1 MDTDVWGDDVRVD
14 AQQSRSVAGAQL
26 APCKRLLISGLVV
39 VVSLWIRVG
48 EVIPDRR
55 RR

>member
-14 AQQSRSVAGAQL
+14 APQSRSVAGAQL
-26 APCKRLLISGLVV
+26 ALCERLLISALVV

>member
-1 MDTDVWGDDVRVD
+1 MDSDVRGHDVRVD
-14 AQQSRSVAGAQL
+14 APQLRPVADAQL
-26 APCKRLLISGLVV
+26 ALRERLLISALVV

>member
-1 MDTDVWGDDVRVD
+1 MVTDVWGDDVRLD
-14 AQQSRSVAGAQL
+14 APQSCPVAEPQL
-26 APCKRLLISGLVV
+26 ALHERLLISALVV
-39 VVSLWIRVG
+39 GACLWIRVG

>member
-1 MDTDVWGDDVRVD
+1 MVTDVWGGDVRVD
-14 AQQSRSVAGAQL
+14 APQSRPVAEPQL
-26 APCKRLLISGLVV
+26 ALRERLLISALVIGAC
-39 VVSLWIRVG
+39 LWIRVG